1 MAPAPRP
8 TLPHLVTN
16 SLTLGTRGSDLA
28 LAQTRLV
35 ATRLRASHPGLHVEE
50 RIIRTTG
57 DARLDISLS
66 APGSLDKGLFTKELE
81 DALLRGE
88 IDAAVHSLKDL
99 PTEQP
104 AGLALGAILERESPE
119 DVLLSRQPGGLEDLP
134 PGARVATSSLRRK
147 CFLLWK
153 RPDLEIVEI
162 RGNVPTRI
170 RKLAESES
178 LDAIVLAGAG
188 LRRLQAVDC
197 PLALDDLS
205 LTALD
210 FMLPA
215 PGQGAIALQCRA
227 GEAASGP
234 FQALHHAASAA
245 CVSAERAILAGLG
258 GGCHLPL
265 GALAQADASGALTLR
280 AAWFGATTPRMTECR
295 GPLAHWP
302 ELAARATAE
311 LRA

>member
-1 MAPAPRP
+1 VKP
-8 TLPHLVTN
+8 LI
-16 SLTLGTRGSDLA
+16 LGTRGSDLA

-35 ATRLRASHPGLHVEE
+35 ATRLRATHPGLVVEE

-57 DARLDISLS
+57 DARLDIRLS
-66 APGSLDKGLFTKELE
+66 APGSLDKGLFTRELE
-81 DALLRGE
+81 EALLRGE

-104 AGLALGAILERESPE
+104 AGLAVGAILEREGPE
-119 DVLLSRQPGGLEDLP
+119 DVLLTREAEGLDDLP
-134 PGARVATSSLRRK
+134 AGAQVGTSSLRRK

-153 RPDLEIVEI
+153 RPDLEVVEI

-170 RKLAESES
+170 RKLAESTT

-197 PLALDDLS
+197 PLAIDDLS
-205 LTALD
+205 LSPLD

-215 PGQGAIALQCRA
+215 PGQGAIALQCRE
-227 GEAASGP
+227 GESSTGP
-234 FQALHHAASAA
+234 LAALHHAATAA
-245 CVSAERAILAGLG
+245 CVDAERAILAGLG

-265 GALAQADASGALTLR
+265 GALAEVDDAAMMTLR
-280 AAWFGATTPRMTECR
+280 AAWFGAATPRLAERR
-295 GPLAHWP
+295 GPVADWQT
-302 ELAARATAE
+302 LAAEITAD
-311 LRA
+311 LSA